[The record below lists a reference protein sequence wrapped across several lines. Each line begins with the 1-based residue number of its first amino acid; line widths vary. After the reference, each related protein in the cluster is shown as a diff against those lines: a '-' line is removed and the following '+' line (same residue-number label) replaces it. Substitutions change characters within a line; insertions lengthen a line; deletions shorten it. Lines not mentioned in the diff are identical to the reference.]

1 MPTRKRASLNSSQC
15 EWLAP
20 RGGGWEGG
28 GVHTLP
34 WARLLCTA
42 SRGAVFWRAPAAQQ
56 DARGR
61 GSEAREK
68 VFDPPGCMYVR
79 TPRACA
85 RHTARVPE
93 GTLILARS
101 TEHARAPES
110 EEYVRA
116 ELFLAQLCAVDPAAP
131 LQTHLTVRDG
141 GATLELFT
149 LNCTVAQ

>member
-1 MPTRKRASLNSSQC
+1 MSKATGFVTAGEIEETATKRKTIGEMSLHQSSSSPFGRLQPFSTILR
-15 EWLAP
+15 EVLERFNANTAVVRWRRRSVWPSAP
-20 RGGGWEGG
+20 RDL
-28 GVHTLP
+28 V
-34 WARLLCTA
+34 LLC
-42 SRGAVFWRAPAAQQ
+42 
-56 DARGR
+56 
-61 GSEAREK
+61 
-68 VFDPPGCMYVR
+68 
-79 TPRACA
+79 
-85 RHTARVPE
+85 HTARVPE

-149 LNCTVAQ
+149 LNCTVAR